1 MIQNFFL
8 SQSEIVLEPELNYLI
23 LFLSM
28 ILSSFSLIHTS
39 YHVIIKLPLC

>member
-1 MIQNFFL
+1 MIQIFFL

-23 LFLSM
+23 LFLS